1 MTIAEDCIRLLR
13 IMQKELLQSTGS
25 LDKSKSN
32 WEFMELLKAT
42 IKKQLDVQNIMIWS
56 MTSIYLEVYKDYR
69 GFICKETS
77 ISLREHL
84 QQLLQL
90 WLRNRMEKILLN
102 GPRFVCKRLRLKHS
116 LEHLNHQTKYWKN
129 V

>member
-42 IKKQLDVQNIMIWS
+42 IKKAIGCAKYYDMEHDIDLS
-56 MTSIYLEVYKDYR
+56 R
-69 GFICKETS
+69 
-77 ISLREHL
+77 SLQGLSRVH
-84 QQLLQL
+84 
-90 WLRNRMEKILLN
+90 M
-102 GPRFVCKRLRLKHS
+102 
-116 LEHLNHQTKYWKN
+116 
-129 V
+129 